1 MVVGA
6 SQGVTLEPNAQDMNS
21 TLPPGTH
28 SPITGFTM
36 GNTKAKNVPSSGFCV
51 TRGVGES
58 FGVTLTV
65 TQNQRSRRDRKP
77 VPRTP
82 LADTDLSRGAGG
94 QRGVQPPCLLE
105 P

>member
-65 TQNQRSRRDRKP
+65 TQNQRGG
-77 VPRTP
+77 VPERGSEGGFGGCFTP
-82 LADTDLSRGAGG
+82 YLRNSPLG
-94 QRGVQPPCLLE
+94 
-105 P
+105 